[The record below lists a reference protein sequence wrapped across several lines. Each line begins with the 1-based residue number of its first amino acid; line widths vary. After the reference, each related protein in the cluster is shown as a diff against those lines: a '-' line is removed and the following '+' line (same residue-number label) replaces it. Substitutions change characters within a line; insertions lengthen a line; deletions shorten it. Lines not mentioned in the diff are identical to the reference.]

1 MPTNDRFVAP
11 ELINGRLVRAA
22 DPGEMERY
30 GGLKRDF
37 TDLASYSRETELDLA
52 DLERMYPRADGVVYP
67 QVFGGA
73 PQYFDSLRYSFYPG
87 IDRGEPLA
95 TRGTEACVLTAEE
108 EAATEPS
115 RGNLKRYSLSAET
128 LADDLTA
135 QLAIEAEELIGYS
148 LLRRKLKIV
157 GPLTRCLA
165 ALGVEPLEESAVKQY
180 MQEMIVFHRAEMKRA
195 LTWRTVSR
203 MKWVEV
209 SIRSCCERGIEI
221 PEFALA
227 RCTQIA
233 KAMQAGD
240 LAVDFTVE
248 KLMDVDPFMKVE
260 ASDESFYL
268 DVWDESKF
276 EAAL

>member
-1 MPTNDRFVAP
+1 
-11 ELINGRLVRAA
+11 
-22 DPGEMERY
+22 ME
-30 GGLKRDF
+30 
-37 TDLASYSRETELDLA
+37 
-52 DLERMYPRADGVVYP
+52 
-67 QVFGGA
+67 
-73 PQYFDSLRYSFYPG
+73 
-87 IDRGEPLA
+87 
-95 TRGTEACVLTAEE
+95 
-108 EAATEPS
+108 
-115 RGNLKRYSLSAET
+115 
-128 LADDLTA
+128 
-135 QLAIEAEELIGYS
+135 
-148 LLRRKLKIV
+148 
-157 GPLTRCLA
+157 
-165 ALGVEPLEESAVKQY
+165 
-180 MQEMIVFHRAEMKRA
+180 
-195 LTWRTVSR
+195 
-203 MKWVEV
+203 WVEV